1 MGKGVNVEEM
11 RAWEREAADDAGVQ
25 RMKTQS
31 LRGTSRSITG
41 PASTRLPQRDELG
54 PGGSR
59 LGVGDLL
66 LKGVVKQSVVVH
78 FYTPR
83 A

>member
-31 LRGTSRSITG
+31 LRGTSR
-41 PASTRLPQRDELG
+41 PASTRLPQRDELPPP
-54 PGGSR
+54 PGLTAGGGR
-59 LGVGDLL
+59 PAFKGGD
-66 LKGVVKQSVVVH
+66 
-78 FYTPR
+78 
-83 A
+83 